1 MPSMRSHHAG
11 DMVFET
17 EAGDFKIMND
27 VPPTPEWGGKGR
39 HPTPPDYFV
48 ASLSS
53 CIAAFVQQYCNQHD
67 IDSSG
72 MYVEVHYEK
81 ATDPAH
87 LKELMVDVHLP
98 NADVGKRAEA
108 IKRVSGHC
116 TVHETICKMETLPVN
131 VHDKTGEV
139 ASA

>member
-1 MPSMRSHHAG
+1 MPSVKSQHAG
-11 DMVFET
+11 ERVFET
-17 EAGDFKIMND
+17 QVGDHRILND

-53 CIAAFVQQYCNQHD
+53 CIAAFVQQCCQQ
-67 IDSSG
+67 SG
-72 MYVEVHYEK
+72 VDATGMSVEINYEK
-81 ATDPAH
+81 GTNPAH

-98 NADVGKRAEA
+98 NADVGARSEA

-116 TVHETICKMETLPVN
+116 TVHETICKMQGLPISV
-131 VHDKTGEV
+131 
-139 ASA
+139 

>member
-1 MPSMRSHHAG
+1 MPSVKSQHVG
-11 DMVFET
+11 DMVFESQVGNH
-17 EAGDFKIMND
+17 AILND

-53 CIAAFVQQYCNQHD
+53 CIAAFVQQYCAQAGVD
-67 IDSSG
+67 ASG
-72 MYVEVHYEK
+72 MFVEIHYEK
-81 ATDPAH
+81 GTSPAH

-98 NADVGKRAEA
+98 EADIGARAEA

-116 TVHETICKMETLPVN
+116 TVHETICKMQGLPIN

-139 ASA
+139 SG